1 MKPYCIHAP
10 WDGEACVWT
19 VVSEDVPGLAAES
32 LTVEALVLKL
42 KVLVP
47 ELLDANGIA
56 ASGYIPFE
64 LVTRC
69 ACVAHAV

>member
-1 MKPYCIHAP
+1 MKPYFIHAQ
-10 WDGEACVWT
+10 WDGEAGVWT
-19 VVSEDVPGLAAES
+19 AISEDVPGLAAES
-32 LTVEALVLKL
+32 HTVEALVLKL

-56 ASGYIPFE
+56 ASGYIPFG